1 MKVKMK
7 HKSLAINQADIASF
21 LEKSH
26 AIDKSDVLKFICRLA
41 GSKIQSTLSSGVF
54 SFTEQYHKMGD
65 LSLAIS
71 PEQGM
76 FAYQMARLTG
86 ARRIVEFG
94 TSFGVSTIY
103 LASALKDNGAGKVIG
118 SEFVKSKVEAAKNN
132 LKQLGLLKW
141 ADIRLGDAR
150 VTLADPGGPVD
161 MVLLDGS
168 KDMYLEII
176 QILKPYLHAG
186 SVVLADNV
194 TSPFIRKTL
203 SGYVKYM
210 QNLENGF
217 MSLTLPFKD
226 GFEFSIKM

>member
-1 MKVKMK
+1 MNR
-7 HKSLAINQADIASF
+7 KSLAINQANIASF
-21 LEKSH
+21 LVKSH
-26 AIDKSDVLKFICRLA
+26 AVDKSDVLKFITRLS
-41 GSKIQSTLSSGVF
+41 GSKIQSMLSSGVF

-76 FAYQMARLTG
+76 FAYQLARLTG
-86 ARRIVEFG
+86 AKRIVEFG

-118 SEFVKSKVEAAKNN
+118 SEFVKSKVEAAKSN

-141 ADIRLGDAR
+141 TDIRLGDAR

-176 QILKPYLHAG
+176 KILEPFLHPG

-194 TSPFIRKTL
+194 TSPFIKKTL
-203 SGYVKYM
+203 SEYVRYM
-210 QNLENGF
+210 QNIDNGF
-217 MSLTLPFKD
+217 ISMTLPFKD